1 MFGGEPFLRDDL
13 EEIFNYA
20 YDLGFTLSLATNG
33 TQLTPHDFEW
43 LQKVN
48 PFVGFSL
55 HGPKEIHD
63 AFCRNEGSYDKT
75 LISLKTALKMNINA
89 GVITCVTRLN
99 YNHYYA
105 WIQSLVEFNISTF
118 FILYFSPLG
127 RGKQRLDLQLS
138 NEEWLSLYFSLKD
151 YVLYSNLPLNIYFET
166 SVFQLPLSL
175 SRGSRTSCF
184 IFYNSNCVVDA
195 NGDVYPCILLLRNP
209 DFRLGNFKLNS
220 IYEIW
225 SRSNLK
231 LWDTKIKSASNCDA
245 CASLPICRKGCPAYY
260 IEGLDFRCD
269 GKHIPICPLY
279 TELL

>member
-1 MFGGEPFLRDDL
+1 MTQLL
-13 EEIFNYA
+13 LKKSSIA
-20 YDLGFTLSLATNG
+20 YD
-33 TQLTPHDFEW
+33 DFEW

-63 AFCRNEGSYDKT
+63 AFCQMEGSYDKT
-75 LISLKTALKMNINA
+75 LASLKTSIKMNINA
-89 GVITCVTRLN
+89 GVITCVTKLN
-99 YNHYYA
+99 YNYYYT
-105 WIQSLVEFNISTF
+105 WIQSLVGLGISTF

-127 RGKQRLDLQLS
+127 RGNGRHDLQLS
-138 NEEWLSLYFSLKD
+138 NEEWMSLYLSLKD

-166 SVFQLPLSL
+166 SVFQSPPPL
-175 SRGSRTSCF
+175 SRGARTSCY

-209 DFRLGNFKLNS
+209 EFRLGNFKINS
-220 IYEIW
+220 MYEIW
-225 SRSNLK
+225 SRSNPE
-231 LWDTKIKSASNCDA
+231 LWDTKLQSTSKCDV
-245 CASLPICRKGCPAYY
+245 CSSLPICRKGCPAYY
-260 IEGLDFRCD
+260 SAGLDFRCD